1 MRGGGKARAATK
13 ASFGHIDAGPQR
25 LELPCTELRRQHVR
39 ASQRPRT
46 QLTGTPTGAKCTLTT
61 YRKQFIAAP
70 SACTG
75 SWTADAR
82 LSGEA
87 IQFHLPP
94 TFDYDRG
101 TATVLFGAC
110 GGRRGA
116 SLAWNWASVTEG
128 LHPRSG
134 VPSRAWTS
142 STRAPQCWR
151 PRAAG
156 GTPSGARLCQI
167 APEPLRRQTWHEVDT
182 GVARRSR
189 RRRGSRAISAMST
202 TNVSPSITRSVPV
215 CASIAEESHP
225 KALFPTCRG
234 TWTQLR
240 TTCERHSFTDSVH
253 MLTDDAFQCL
263 PLPRFVAPVRPNSI
277 AQMRTSV
284 ERRRGPNQM
293 SARGSLVSPF

>member
-1 MRGGGKARAATK
+1 
-13 ASFGHIDAGPQR
+13 
-25 LELPCTELRRQHVR
+25 VR
-39 ASQRPRT
+39 ASYRLRT

-61 YRKQFIAAP
+61 YRKQLIAAP

-75 SWTADAR
+75 AWTADAC
-82 LSGEA
+82 LPGEA
-87 IQFHLPP
+87 KPYRLPP

-101 TATVLFGAC
+101 TATGRFGAC

-116 SLAWNWASVTEG
+116 SLAWNWAPVTAV

-134 VPSRAWTS
+134 IPSRAWTT
-142 STRAPQCWR
+142 STRAPQRWS

-167 APEPLRRQTWHEVDT
+167 APDPLRRQTWHVVDT
-182 GVARRSR
+182 VVARRSR
-189 RRRGSRAISAMST
+189 RRPSFRAISAMST

-215 CASIAEESHP
+215 CASIAEESQP
-225 KALFPTCRG
+225 EALFPTCRG
-234 TWTQLR
+234 QWIQRR

-277 AQMRTSV
+277 AHMRTSV

-293 SARGSLVSPF
+293 RPRGSFFSPF